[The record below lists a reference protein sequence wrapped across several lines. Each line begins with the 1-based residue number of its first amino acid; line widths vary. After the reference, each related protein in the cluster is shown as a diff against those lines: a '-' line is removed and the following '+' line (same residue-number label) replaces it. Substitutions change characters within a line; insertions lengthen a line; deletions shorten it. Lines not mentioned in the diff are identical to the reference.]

1 MKMPR
6 RVRNTHPAVGTFGA
20 WALARRDVLL
30 KSRKS
35 HWKSRFARLPCR
47 LGLAIVP
54 SREMRDS
61 GATHNTIYGMVA
73 AG

>member
-1 MKMPR
+1 MPH
-6 RVRNTHPAVGTFGA
+6 RVRDTASDGGNFGA
-20 WALARRDVLL
+20 RALARCDVLL

-47 LGLAIVP
+47 LGLAIVQF
-54 SREMRDS
+54 REMRDS
-61 GATHNTIYGMVA
+61 GATHNTTYGMVA